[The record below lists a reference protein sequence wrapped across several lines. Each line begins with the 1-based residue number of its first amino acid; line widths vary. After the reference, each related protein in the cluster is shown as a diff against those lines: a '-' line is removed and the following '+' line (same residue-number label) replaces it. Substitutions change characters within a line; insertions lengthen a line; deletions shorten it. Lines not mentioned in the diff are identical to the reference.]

1 MQTFKVCYSINH
13 FPLEVFNVSEYL
25 IIMRESPRKA
35 GKDKGFTM
43 IEMIFVLIVLF
54 IMAALFISRYLPT
67 GTNELMIE
75 ADGLKTSLRYAQMKA
90 MNDTLQPNSNP
101 RWGIDFPNAISYTL
115 YRFADDGTKV
125 YVNLPGEIS
134 PLTHM
139 PSPTHTLSTGI
150 SMTTFVGPTVAF
162 DDWGSPFDGSGN
174 RWAAT
179 NSMTLTQGT
188 QNSTITITKNTGF
201 IQ

>member
-1 MQTFKVCYSINH
+1 
-13 FPLEVFNVSEYL
+13 
-25 IIMRESPRKA
+25 MRQSQREA

-43 IEMIFVLIVLF
+43 IEMIFVLIVLV
-54 IMAALFISRYLPT
+54 IVAAVFMSRYLST
-67 GTNELMIE
+67 GTNELLIE
-75 ADGLKTSLRYAQMKA
+75 TDGLKTSLRYAQMKA
-90 MNDTLQPNSNP
+90 MNDTLQPNGNP
-101 RWGIDFPNAISYTL
+101 RWGIDFPNTVSYTL

-134 PLTHM
+134 PMTHM
-139 PSPTHTLSTGI
+139 PSPTHPLSTGI
-150 SMTTFVGPTVAF
+150 SMTVFAGSTVAF

-179 NSMTLTQGT
+179 NSMTLAQDT